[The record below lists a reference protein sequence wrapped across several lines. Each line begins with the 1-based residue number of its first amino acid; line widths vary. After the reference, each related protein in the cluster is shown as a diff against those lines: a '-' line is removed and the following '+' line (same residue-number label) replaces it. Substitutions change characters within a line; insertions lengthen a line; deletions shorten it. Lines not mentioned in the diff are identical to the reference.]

1 MKFIN
6 TEERRVWYKFES
18 IDRQKFYNKIV
29 MGIYYLLVVIFAGI
43 QLFKHGQ
50 FKNYKFWIKLVGIA
64 IIPFII
70 NYSVKF
76 VLLIVLF

>member
-1 MKFIN
+1 
-6 TEERRVWYKFES
+6 
-18 IDRQKFYNKIV
+18 

-76 VLLIVLF
+76 VYYLLFYFRMVS